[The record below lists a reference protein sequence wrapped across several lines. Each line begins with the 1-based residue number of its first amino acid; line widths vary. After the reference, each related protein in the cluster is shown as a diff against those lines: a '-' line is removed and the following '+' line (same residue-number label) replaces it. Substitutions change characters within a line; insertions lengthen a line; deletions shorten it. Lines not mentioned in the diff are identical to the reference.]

1 MKCVWSNK
9 KEGHVRHFAWEIILH
24 EGSIRLRVLPYR
36 KDNGRSI
43 SSRPFSFTNTI
54 SSPPFFFYPFCS
66 QLLGFLFSLFYL
78 SHSYLCESHILGM
91 AILGILSIFTMRL
104 HCYHPPSTISSFIF
118 GRTLDSNLII
128 HVKSFRKDNLLFKY
142 SLQCGTLTGVFKDP
156 SASWICREG
165 LKVLE
170 N

>member
-1 MKCVWSNK
+1 M
-9 KEGHVRHFAWEIILH
+9 FDIL
-24 EGSIRLRVLPYR
+24 L
-36 KDNGRSI
+36 GRSFCTKGQSVYECFHTEKI
-43 SSRPFSFTNTI
+43 MEGVYHLLSLSFTNTI

-91 AILGILSIFTMRL
+91 AILGVLSIFTMRL

-128 HVKSFRKDNLLFKY
+128 HVKSFRKDSLLFKY